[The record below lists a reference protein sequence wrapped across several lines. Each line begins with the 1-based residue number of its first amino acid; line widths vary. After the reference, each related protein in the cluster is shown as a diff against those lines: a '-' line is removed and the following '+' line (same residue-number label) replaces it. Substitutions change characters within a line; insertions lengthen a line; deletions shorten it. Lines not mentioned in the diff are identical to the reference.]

1 MESAHAQHPP
11 FLEVLKQLSRS
22 LVLDEGSDSRFTA
35 IFKKL
40 FGSNGQQ
47 LEEHILEAKAEGEL
61 ESAEVSMLLNILEF
75 DQKQVTE
82 IMVPRTDMACADA
95 SSTVKDIAD
104 IIVSQGAHSR
114 IPIYKETRDQILGV
128 VHAKDLL
135 SPLLEDDGNKPITD
149 LMRPAFFVPEE
160 ICLDVVLSSFKR
172 EKLHMAIVQDEYGGT
187 SGMVTM
193 EDVLEE
199 IVGEIA
205 DEYDQ
210 ERPEE
215 IEELSNH
222 VFIVSGRVPL
232 DEVKEKCSLILE
244 SDDVDSIG
252 GYLAAMTGRI
262 PSQGEF
268 FTIDNRQL
276 TILEADER
284 QVWSIKIEPVEEA

>member
-1 MESAHAQHPP
+1 M
-11 FLEVLKQLSRS
+11 
-22 LVLDEGSDSRFTA
+22 DEGSDSRFTT

-40 FGSNGQQ
+40 FGTNGQQ
-47 LEEHILEAKAEGEL
+47 LEEHILEAKAEGEI
-61 ESAEVSMLLNILEF
+61 ESDEVSMLLDVLEF
-75 DQKQVTE
+75 DKKHVTE

-104 IIVSQGAHSR
+104 IIISQGAHSR
-114 IPIYKETRDQILGV
+114 IPIFQDTKDHIIGV

-135 SPLLEDDGNKPITD
+135 TPLLEGENDKPIIE
-149 LMRPAFFVPEE
+149 LLRLAFFVPEE
-160 ICLDVVLSSFKR
+160 MCLDDVLSSFKR

-215 IEELSNH
+215 IEEFPDGSF
-222 VFIVSGRVPL
+222 VVSGRVPL
-232 DEVKEKCSLILE
+232 DEVSEKCLLNLE
-244 SDDVDSIG
+244 SPDVDSIG
-252 GYLAAMTGRI
+252 GYLAAMSGRI
-262 PSQGEF
+262 PNQGEF
-268 FTIDNRQL
+268 FTLQGRRI
-276 TILEADER
+276 TILQADER
-284 QVWSIKIEPVEEA
+284 QVWSLKIAPLDEI